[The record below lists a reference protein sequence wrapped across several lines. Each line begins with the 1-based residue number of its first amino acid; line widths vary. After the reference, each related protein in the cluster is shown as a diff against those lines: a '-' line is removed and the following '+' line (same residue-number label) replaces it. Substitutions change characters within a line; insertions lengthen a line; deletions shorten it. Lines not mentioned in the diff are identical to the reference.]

1 VLLLL
6 LLVVAA
12 VALYRAASARVAWLP
27 LLLLLAAA
35 EGFVRDPALTERLTE
50 GLLLLLDPC
59 SSLALLLCDRLRPGV
74 LTASDS
80 PPAAAAGG
88 GVTSFSMRLAATC
101 VPLSTPHTLQ
111 LAVNSDD
118 VISSS

>member
-6 LLVVAA
+6 LVAA
-12 VALYRAASARVAWLP
+12 VALYRAASARAAWL
-27 LLLLLAAA
+27 LLLLLATA
-35 EGFVRDPALTERLTE
+35 EGFARKPELTERLIE
-50 GLLLLLDPC
+50 GLLQLLDPC
-59 SSLALLLCDRLRPGV
+59 SSPALLLCDRLRPGV
-74 LTASDS
+74 LTVFDS
-80 PPAAAAGG
+80 PPAAAAG